1 MQPFFIPDTPR
12 IRFSPVAPDDFDFI
26 HRLQNDPVIM
36 RYIRPPEPDPEVIQK
51 RIAMYLEYAENN
63 PGLGVFIS
71 RWKETGQP
79 VGNCVVRHVDY
90 QPGND
95 LEVGY
100 LLIQE
105 YWGQGLATEIT
116 RTLAQYAFDQF
127 DVPKVVAVTDP
138 DNKASQNVL
147 LKCGFRLVGKRFI
160 YDSDNL
166 EFVLER

>member
-1 MQPFFIPDTPR
+1 MQQSSIPDTPR
-12 IRFSPVAPDDFDFI
+12 IRFTPVEPDDFDFI
-26 HRLQNDPVIM
+26 YGLHNDPVIM
-36 RYIRPPEPDPEVIQK
+36 RYIRKPDPDTEVIRK
-51 RIAMYLEYAENN
+51 RVAMYIEYGENN

-79 VGNCVVRHVDY
+79 IGNCVVRHVDY

-100 LLIQE
+100 VLLQE
-105 YWGQGLATEIT
+105 YWGRGLATEIT
-116 RTLAQYAFDQF
+116 RTLAQYAFDHF

-147 LKCGFRLVGKRFI
+147 LKCGFRLVGHRFI

-166 EFVLER
+166 EFELLR